1 MNAFV
6 ALSFNHRHELA
17 PVIDTVTRTLASF
30 EIEAFAFV
38 YEYTFNPKHS
48 KQMMQ
53 TSFQHIHD
61 CDLLIAEVSHKGI
74 GIGIEIGYA
83 TALGK
88 PVYAIRHATA
98 EPSTT
103 AEGTATRTLIYQDT
117 TDLAQQLTRLLT
129 LRYG

>member
-1 MNAFV
+1 MTAFI

-17 PVIDTVTRTLASF
+17 PVIDTVTSTLASF
-30 EIEAFAFV
+30 DIESFAFV
-38 YEYTFNPKHS
+38 YEYTFKPQHA

-53 TSFQHIHD
+53 TSFRHIRE
-61 CDLLIAEVSHKGI
+61 CNLLIAEVSHKGI

-88 PVYAIRHATA
+88 PVYAFRHFTA

-103 AEGTATRTLIYQDT
+103 VEGTATHTLIYQDT
-117 TDLAQQLTRLLT
+117 TDLAQQLTRLLSDT
-129 LRYG
+129 K